1 MTTQE
6 LTAAPSRT
14 NGGGDDILRK
24 QILAML
30 AEASPETLGKLAESL
45 GASAADADGGA
56 LALSDN
62 AKHILEQRYLR
73 RDADGNAVET
83 PAELFRRVAR
93 AVAQGETDALKP
105 VWEDRFYRL
114 LTSLRFLPNSPT
126 IVNAGTGRGCLSA
139 CFVVTPDDNMESIMR
154 VASDA
159 AMIEKWGG
167 GIGFGFSKLR
177 PRNDVIKTTH
187 GHACGPISVMK
198 LYSAVGATL
207 TQGAFR
213 LGAHM
218 GQLRDSHPDIREF
231 IHCKDGDDT
240 LQNFNISVQIT
251 DAFMEAVRADADWRL
266 INPRDEGAG
275 PVDEIAATVS
285 ARELWNEIAESAWKT
300 GDPGV
305 VFIDR
310 VWETAPN
317 PQMGRI
323 ETSNPCVTG
332 DTLVY
337 TGDGLAP
344 ISELV
349 GRTPTLS
356 LDGRS
361 GERASFA
368 IKVWRS
374 GVKPVYRLVT
384 KEGYSLKLTA
394 DHEVFTER
402 GKVAASDLKRGDRLR
417 LLDHKGGFGK
427 LGDRNLG
434 LVLGWLAGDGHID
447 AKRAVLS
454 FYGDDHELAPVMSE
468 AAQSVVAGAG
478 QNPAR
483 VYPTRMH
490 VTKEG
495 RGIIQ
500 STRLRDVVRD
510 FGLNEDDWHL
520 VPDVVYRGTEDM
532 QRAYLQS
539 LFGADGTV
547 SGAGPEKGVSVR
559 LNSSYPDLLEG
570 VQRVLLNFGIAS
582 KIYRRRDER
591 VVPMPDGKGGRK
603 NYKTLANYELIV
615 SRDNV
620 IRFADE
626 IGFLNERKNARL
638 SEVLSKYK
646 RGMYAERFFATFDR
660 LEPLGEEPVY
670 DLTEPMT
677 HSFIANGLC
686 VSNCGEEFLEDYGN
700 CCLGSINLDLHVRDG
715 AFDWGALEDT
725 VRHSVRF
732 LDDVINVNE
741 FPLPKLREVNL
752 STRRIGLGVMGWA
765 DALVRMGVPYDSP
778 RALELADELGGF
790 INRTAWDE
798 SANLA
803 KERGAFPEYEGSA
816 LKERGLPPVRNSS
829 VVTIAP
835 TGTISRLAGCSSGIE
850 PHFALAWWSNVL
862 WKDHESGGSRLLDAP
877 ASIMETLRA
886 ELGDEDLARQT
897 LERIADNPQ
906 SAEDILREFGIDP
919 AAYRS
924 AMSVS
929 PEAHVRMQAA
939 WQRHVT
945 NSVSKTINLPNSA
958 SVEDVRA
965 AYELA
970 WETGCKAVTV
980 YRDGSKSLQVLETG
994 SGEEGANE
1002 EEETAPAK
1010 AETVVGTPSL
1020 LAPRQRPTS
1029 VAGVT
1034 DLVRTGHGNM
1044 YVTIT
1049 FDETGRPFEV
1059 FTALG
1064 KAGGCD
1070 SANLE
1075 AVSRLV
1081 SLALR
1086 SGIHMDEIIHQL
1098 QGITCCPAWDGG
1110 ALIRSAPD
1118 AMARALSNHV
1128 DNPHPAL
1135 PEPTRRQEASIV
1147 QAGLFPSARRVA
1159 NGNGYGGGNGV
1170 SHPATAARC
1179 PKCAGHLIPQ
1189 EGCLNCLDC
1198 GFSKC
1203 E

>member
-1 MTTQE
+1 MITQG
-6 LTAAPSRT
+6 LTASPVRM
-14 NGGGDDILRK
+14 NGEGDDILRK
-24 QILAML
+24 RLVEML

-45 GASAADADGGA
+45 GASGFAADSDAT

-62 AKHILEQRYLR
+62 ARHILERRYLR
-73 RDADGNAVET
+73 RDADGNAIET
-83 PAELFRRVAR
+83 PAQLFRRVAR
-93 AVAQGETDALKP
+93 AVAQGEPDALKS
-105 VWEDRFYRL
+105 VWEGRFHRL

-139 CFVVTPDDNMESIMR
+139 CFVVTPEDNMESIMR

-251 DAFMEAVRADADWRL
+251 DAFMQAVRDDANWRL

-275 PVDEIAATVS
+275 PVDEVVATVP

-317 PQMGRI
+317 PRMERI
-323 ETSNPCVTG
+323 ETSNPC
-332 DTLVY
+332 
-337 TGDGLAP
+337 
-344 ISELV
+344 
-349 GRTPTLS
+349 
-356 LDGRS
+356 
-361 GERASFA
+361 
-368 IKVWRS
+368 
-374 GVKPVYRLVT
+374 
-384 KEGYSLKLTA
+384 
-394 DHEVFTER
+394 
-402 GKVAASDLKRGDRLR
+402 
-417 LLDHKGGFGK
+417 
-427 LGDRNLG
+427 
-434 LVLGWLAGDGHID
+434 
-447 AKRAVLS
+447 
-454 FYGDDHELAPVMSE
+454 
-468 AAQSVVAGAG
+468 
-478 QNPAR
+478 
-483 VYPTRMH
+483 
-490 VTKEG
+490 
-495 RGIIQ
+495 
-500 STRLRDVVRD
+500 
-510 FGLNEDDWHL
+510 
-520 VPDVVYRGTEDM
+520 
-532 QRAYLQS
+532 
-539 LFGADGTV
+539 
-547 SGAGPEKGVSVR
+547 
-559 LNSSYPDLLEG
+559 
-570 VQRVLLNFGIAS
+570 
-582 KIYRRRDER
+582 
-591 VVPMPDGKGGRK
+591 
-603 NYKTLANYELIV
+603 
-615 SRDNV
+615 
-620 IRFADE
+620 
-626 IGFLNERKNARL
+626 
-638 SEVLSKYK
+638 
-646 RGMYAERFFATFDR
+646 
-660 LEPLGEEPVY
+660 
-670 DLTEPMT
+670 
-677 HSFIANGLC
+677 
-686 VSNCGEEFLEDYGN
+686 GEEFLENYGN

-715 AFDWGALEDT
+715 AFDWDALEDT

-752 STRRIGLGVMGWA
+752 ATRRIGLGVMGWA

-790 INRTAWDE
+790 LNKTAWDE
-798 SANLA
+798 SAKLA
-803 KERGAFPEYEGSA
+803 NERGAFPEYENSA
-816 LKERGLPPVRNSS
+816 LKERGMPPVRNSS
-829 VVTIAP
+829 VITIAP

-862 WKDHESGGSRLLDAP
+862 WKDQESGGSRLLDAP

-886 ELGDEDLARQT
+886 ELGDEDIARQT

-924 AMSVS
+924 AMGIS

-939 WQRHVT
+939 WQKHVT
-945 NSVSKTINLPNSA
+945 NSVSKTINLPNEA
-958 SVEDVRA
+958 TVEDVRA

-994 SGEEGANE
+994 SDEDGAE
-1002 EEETAPAK
+1002 DEETALAK
-1010 AETVVGTPSL
+1010 IEAVVETPSP

-1128 DNPHPAL
+1128 EQPHPAIAA
-1135 PEPTRRQEASIV
+1135 PTRRQEASIV

-1159 NGNGYGGGNGV
+1159 NGNGLNGSNGGNG
-1170 SHPATAARC
+1170 SYRPATAARC

-1198 GFSKC
+1198 GYSKC